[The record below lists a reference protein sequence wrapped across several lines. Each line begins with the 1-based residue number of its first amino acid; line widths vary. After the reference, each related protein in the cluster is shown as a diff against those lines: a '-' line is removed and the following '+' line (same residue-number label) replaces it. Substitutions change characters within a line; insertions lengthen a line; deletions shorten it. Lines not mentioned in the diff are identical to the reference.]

1 MSLIIN
7 KILNFLFKN
16 NSFLSLNIKCNPKDT
31 ANILESL
38 EGLENYRINS
48 IYELEGLDKP
58 IIECEIKVVN
68 NLFNQLVF
76 IFFVC
81 FFVYMLFQLKI
92 KS

>member
-1 MSLIIN
+1 MSLIIK
-7 KILNFLFKN
+7 KISNFLFKDN
-16 NSFLSLNIKCNPKDT
+16 TYLSLDIKCNPKDT

-38 EGLENYRINS
+38 EELGNYRINS
-48 IYELEGLDKP
+48 IDELESLDKP

-76 IFFVC
+76 IFFVY

-92 KS
+92 ML